1 MVKILLLTNMLALD
15 CSKYRNSIV
24 YKYQMLPLDSQ
35 IMYEMFIHGYVDN
48 TFIIKLQ
55 KPFADN
61 FTIK

>member
-61 FTIK
+61 FIIK